1 MCSLKEIKMPRAT
14 HAPSSR
20 QRRNKVFKKAKGF
33 VGGRRKLYRTA
44 KETVQKGMY
53 YSYRD
58 RKAKKRLF
66 RALWITRLN
75 AACREKGIS
84 YSKFI
89 GGLLKAKIDINRKI
103 LADIALKDKAAFGK
117 LVEIAKGKE

>member
-1 MCSLKEIKMPRAT
+1 MPRAT

>member
-1 MCSLKEIKMPRAT
+1 MPRVK

-20 QRRNKVFKKAKGF
+20 MRRKKVLKKAKGF

-58 RKAKKRLF
+58 RKVKKRLF

-75 AACREKGIS
+75 AACKERGIS

-89 GGLLKAKIDINRKI
+89 GALKKEKIDLNRKI
-103 LADIALKDKAAFGK
+103 LSDMAIKDKTAFDK
-117 LVEIAKGKE
+117 LVAVAKGNA

>member
-1 MCSLKEIKMPRAT
+1 MPRVK
-14 HAPSSR
+14 HAHSSR
-20 QRRNKVFKKAKGF
+20 ARRKKVMKKAKGF

-66 RALWITRLN
+66 RALWIVRLS
-75 AACREKGIS
+75 AACKEMGIS

-89 GGLLKAKIDINRKI
+89 GGLAKANVTLNRKVM
-103 LADIALKDKAAFGK
+103 ADIALKDKAAFEK
-117 LVEIAKGKE
+117 LVAIAKGK